1 MKMGK
6 FLCRGFLGISF
17 ALALLAGVH
26 ACKNNA
32 GEREIILLHTND
44 SHGSILPVDGMGG
57 MAERATFIKMVRKN
71 NPYVLLVDA
80 GDINTGQAVS
90 NMFDARPDIEAYN
103 FMGYDAVT
111 AGNHEFDKPLE
122 VLKKQMQWAEFP
134 FVISNVTFEN
144 QLIGKENLIKE
155 LNGVKI
161 GLFGLT
167 TKNTSNVS
175 VCAKD
180 LVFSDELETA
190 RREVRA
196 LKKSG
201 AEVIIGLVHLGFSE
215 TTPDF
220 ITSYKL
226 AEQVEGIDI
235 LVDGHS
241 HSFIQ
246 EPVRINHTWIVT
258 ANQSGNFVGK
268 GSMKVK
274 QGKMT
279 GFVWQ
284 PVPMKGIAP
293 DSVLLRRLNVYLEVA
308 KKDLETIVG
317 KAEQNFVLFEGERN
331 IARYEES
338 ALGNLVADALKWKA
352 EQLHLHVN
360 FGLTNSG
367 GIRAGLSAGTITKG
381 EVMSVLP
388 FSNVLEI
395 VEMKGEQVC
404 RLFDFIA
411 TVPPGNGAFAQV
423 SKEVRVEYDREAGRV
438 KGLSIEGKPVEKS
451 RIYRMATCDYVAAGK
466 DGYSAGLKEN
476 NRENTSRLLSDVV
489 MEYIAYRE
497 TITPGTDGRIRIVK

>member
-1 MKMGK
+1 M
-6 FLCRGFLGISF
+6 L
-17 ALALLAGVH
+17 
-26 ACKNNA
+26 
-32 GEREIILLHTND
+32 ERQSKIL
-44 SHGSILPVDGMGG
+44 
-57 MAERATFIKMVRKN
+57 
-71 NPYVLLVDA
+71 Y
-80 GDINTGQAVS
+80 
-90 NMFDARPDIEAYN
+90 
-103 FMGYDAVT
+103 
-111 AGNHEFDKPLE
+111 
-122 VLKKQMQWAEFP
+122 
-134 FVISNVTFEN
+134 
-144 QLIGKENLIKE
+144 
-155 LNGVKI
+155 
-161 GLFGLT
+161 
-167 TKNTSNVS
+167 
-175 VCAKD
+175 
-180 LVFSDELETA
+180 
-190 RREVRA
+190 
-196 LKKSG
+196 
-201 AEVIIGLVHLGFSE
+201 
-215 TTPDF
+215 
-220 ITSYKL
+220 
-226 AEQVEGIDI
+226 
-235 LVDGHS
+235 
-241 HSFIQ
+241 
-246 EPVRINHTWIVT
+246 
-258 ANQSGNFVGK
+258 
-268 GSMKVK
+268 
-274 QGKMT
+274 
-279 GFVWQ
+279 
-284 PVPMKGIAP
+284 
-293 DSVLLRRLNVYLEVA
+293 
-308 KKDLETIVG
+308 
-317 KAEQNFVLFEGERN
+317 LFEGERN